1 MSLESRHRWVRV
13 VGVAFAIAFS
23 FTLGC
28 GDSGD
33 GSGSR
38 VGTLMIAGGDQ
49 QQAPTEAPLPK
60 PIQIRVVGKDG
71 NVLPGVSVR
80 FDTLEG
86 RGSFVEQF
94 VVSDQKGIAS
104 VQYNLGRLPVRNRMR
119 ASITGASVDLE
130 ALALN
135 THPPVPRQRIDG
147 LPLPE
152 GLAFD
157 NAGNALVTSQ
167 LNGSVLQIHPGPFKT
182 SDQFLS
188 EYLYRGK
195 SNSSL
200 TGITLDAAG
209 NLYACDNRTGS
220 IVKIDGSEEPKIFVE
235 GYQFEPFSLPNGIA
249 AHPRTDDIYFSDS
262 ERNRIYRVN
271 PQGKELAIVTEA
283 VPQPNGLA
291 FSAAGDVLY
300 VASLAGGVFALP
312 LDRGGVAGTPAKL
325 ADVPTADGIALD
337 QDGNIFVTG
346 TELGKLAGGVYLVP
360 ADGSPAFR
368 YIAAPSGK
376 IYANIAF
383 GREGFSGTALY
394 LVSLNGTLDE
404 VELGTPGL
412 VLPGPP
418 AG

>member
-1 MSLESRHRWVRV
+1 MSAPSRRRWVRIA
-13 VGVAFAIAFS
+13 GSAFTFALS
-23 FTLGC
+23 FALAC

-33 GSGSR
+33 SSGSR
-38 VGTLMIAGGDQ
+38 VGTLMIASGDQ
-49 QQAPTEAPLPK
+49 QQAPTEGALPK

-71 NVLPGVSVR
+71 NVLPGVTVR
-80 FDTLEG
+80 FDTLAG
-86 RGSFVEQF
+86 RGSFIEPF

-104 VQYNLGRLPVRNRMR
+104 ARYNVGRLPVRNRMR
-119 ASITGASVDLE
+119 ASITGSSVDLE
-130 ALALN
+130 AMALN
-135 THPPVPRQRIDG
+135 THPPVPFQRIDG

-167 LNGSVLQIHPGPFKT
+167 LNGSVLEIHPGPFKT
-182 SDQFLS
+182 SDQFVS

-200 TGITLDAAG
+200 TGIALDAAG
-209 NLYACDNRTGS
+209 NLFACDNRTGS

-235 GYQFEPFSLPNGIA
+235 GYQFEPFALPNGIA
-249 AHPRTDDIYFSDS
+249 VHPRTNEIYFSDS

-271 PQGKELAIVTEA
+271 PQGKGLAIATEA

-300 VASLAGGVFALP
+300 VASLSGGVFTVP
-312 LDRGGVAGTPAKL
+312 LDRDGAAGTPTRI
-325 ADVPTADGIALD
+325 ADVPTADGLALD
-337 QDGNIFVTG
+337 QDGNVFATG
-346 TELGKLAGGVYLVP
+346 TEVGKLTSGVYLIP
-360 ADGSPAFR
+360 ADGSPPFR
-368 YIAAPSGK
+368 YFTAPNGK

-383 GREGFSGTALY
+383 GRAGFNVTSLY

-404 VELGTPGL
+404 VELGSPGL